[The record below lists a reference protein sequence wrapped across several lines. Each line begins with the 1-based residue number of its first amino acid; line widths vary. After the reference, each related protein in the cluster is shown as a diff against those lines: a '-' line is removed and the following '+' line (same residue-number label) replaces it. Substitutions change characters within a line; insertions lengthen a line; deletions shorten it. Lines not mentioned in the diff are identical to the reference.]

1 MQPEH
6 MPEITPLR
14 VDTLLVSDIHL
25 GSAVSRANDLLAQ
38 LKRHSFRRLILLGDV
53 FDNLNF
59 KRLRDDHWE
68 LLSYI
73 RDLTEPEVAV
83 EVVWILGNHDAPLEN
98 FSPFIGAEGTA
109 EFLWD
114 HGGKKYLAI
123 HGHQFDSFL
132 RRNKIFSTTAAYLFL
147 TVQRFSG
154 ANQKFPRF
162 LKKMSKGWLRLSKQ
176 VGQKA
181 MAYAHTKG
189 ATVVFCGH
197 THKAIQFD
205 SGPVRYFNTG
215 SSTDIP
221 ASYITISEDGI
232 VTTHTY

>member
-1 MQPEH
+1 MTSESTSETAPFS
-6 MPEITPLR
+6 

-25 GSAVSRANDLLAQ
+25 GSAVSRAHDLLAE
-38 LKRHSFRRLILLGDV
+38 LKKHSFRRLILLGDV

-73 RDLTEPEVAV
+73 RDLTEPEVGV

-109 EFLWD
+109 EFTWE
-114 HGGKKYLAI
+114 HAGKKYLAI

-132 RRNKIFSTTAAYLFL
+132 RRNKVFSTVAAYMFL
-147 TVQRFSG
+147 TVQRFGGS
-154 ANQKFPRF
+154 NQRFPRF
-162 LKKMSKGWLRLSKQ
+162 LKKLSKGWLRLSKQ
-176 VGQKA
+176 VGHKA
-181 MAYAHTKG
+181 MAYAHTKN

-197 THKAIQFD
+197 THKTIQFV
-205 SGPVRYFNTG
+205 SGPIRYFNTG

-221 ASYITISEDGI
+221 ASYITIAEDGI
-232 VTTHTY
+232 ITTHTY

>member
-1 MQPEH
+1 MESQLTGETAP
-6 MPEITPLR
+6 PR

-25 GSAVSRANDLLAQ
+25 GSAVSRAHDLLAE
-38 LKRHSFRRLILLGDV
+38 LKKHSFRKLVLLGDV

-73 RDLTEPEVAV
+73 RDLTKPEMAV
-83 EVVWILGNHDAPLEN
+83 EVVWILGNHDAPLES
-98 FSPFIGAEGTA
+98 FSPFIGAEGTS
-109 EFLWD
+109 EFLWK
-114 HGGKKYLAI
+114 HAGKKYLAI

-132 RRNKIFSTTAAYLFL
+132 RRNKIFSTVAAYMFL
-147 TVQRFSG
+147 TVQKFSG

-162 LKKMSKGWLRLSKQ
+162 LKKLSKGWLRLSKQ

-197 THKAIQFD
+197 THKAIHFS
-205 SGPVRYFNTG
+205 SGAVRYFNTG

-221 ASYITISEDGI
+221 ASYITIAEDGT